1 MTGSQTVPDDIYPES
16 GNRLPPPKRESLDE
30 ARQKDFDHAVSGRT
44 LAGLRGPGGI
54 QLYSPAGPLISQINQ
69 YLRFG
74 SGIAAGLREIAIL
87 TTAREAS
94 NQFEWTMHE
103 PAALK
108 EGIAPEVIDL
118 IKHRK
123 PVGDL
128 PEEQAL
134 IIRLGR
140 AIFTDRVVPSD
151 LFAQAR
157 AQFGDQRLVDI
168 VLLMGNY
175 AATAAL
181 LTAFDMQL
189 PPDRPPLL
197 PTED

>member
-1 MTGSQTVPDDIYPES
+1 MTGVKAVPDDIYPES

-30 ARQKDFDHAVSGRT
+30 ARQKDFDHNVSGRT
-44 LAGLRGPGGI
+44 LAGLRGPGGL
-54 QLYSPAGPLISQINQ
+54 QLYSPVGPLISQINQ

-74 SGIAAGLREIAIL
+74 SGIGAALREIAIL

-108 EGIAPEVIDL
+108 EGVAPEVIDL

-123 PVGDL
+123 PVSGIPD
-128 PEEQAL
+128 EQAL

-140 AIFTDRVVPSD
+140 AIFADRKVPSD
-151 LFAQAR
+151 LFAEAC
-157 AQFGDQRLVDI
+157 AQFGDHRLVDI

-189 PPDRPPLL
+189 PSDRPPLL
-197 PTED
+197 PTES

>member
-1 MTGSQTVPDDIYPES
+1 MTGSRTVPDDIYPES
-16 GNRLPPPKRESLDE
+16 GNRLPPPEREMLDE
-30 ARQKDFDHAVSGRT
+30 ARKKDFDNSVNGRT

-54 QLYSPAGPLISQINQ
+54 QLYSPVGPLISQVNR
-69 YLRFG
+69 YLRFDA
-74 SGIAAGLREIAIL
+74 GIDARIREIAIL

-108 EGIAPEVIDL
+108 EGVAPEIVDL

-123 PVGDL
+123 PVAGIA
-128 PEEQAL
+128 EEYAL
-134 IIRLGR
+134 VIRLGR
-140 AIFTDRVVPSD
+140 AIFADRKVPSE

-189 PPDRPPLL
+189 PADRAPLL
-197 PTED
+197 PAES

>member
-1 MTGSQTVPDDIYPES
+1 MAESKKLPDDIYPES
-16 GNRLPPPKRESLDE
+16 GNRLPPPKREMLDE
-30 ARQKDFDHAVSGRT
+30 ARQKDFDHSVSGRT

-54 QLYSPAGPLISQINQ
+54 QLYSPAGPLISKVNQ

-74 SGIAAGLREIAIL
+74 SGIDARLREIAIL

-103 PAALK
+103 PTALK
-108 EGIAPEVIDL
+108 EGVAPEIVEL

-123 PVGDL
+123 PVSGIA
-128 PEEQAL
+128 EEYAL
-134 IIRLGR
+134 VIRLGR
-140 AIFTDRVVPSD
+140 AIFADRKVPSG

-189 PPDRPPLL
+189 PADRAPLL
-197 PTED
+197 PAES